1 MSLPISAANKETY
14 DQIRREGIFRQT
26 TPDEIQEQGGLT
38 VNQLI
43 KGRLTRASIYER
55 EFPDKI
61 TQALCIDGPK
71 DSDGAMTFH
80 GDGAITLMTGV
91 RDPNRGAGSGKL
103 NIKAYGG
110 QQTYMDRVDLEFNF
124 GTDSEE
130 KRGLSV
136 ACYGDYIEETVG
148 SERHIIAK
156 TIRIEATEE
165 IVIAGGSIK
174 LQSQSDIELAGT
186 SINSA
191 SINEKNIILGQ
202 QMTFG
207 VSEKTDI
214 SFDPRANQTILSPG
228 HLNHKILGDYC
239 VNVGGMEEHI
249 IGGVPRPES
258 PLVKDKSKSYSVKT
272 LALPVS
278 IDAATGILLNAG
290 GVITSTAGG
299 AVTTTAGGAVT
310 TTAVGAL
317 TLTATLGIFA
327 DAGIAGKFEAKG
339 LDFELKSL
347 LGAKV
352 KSAGPIVLLN

>member
-1 MSLPISAANKETY
+1 MSLPVSAASKETY
-14 DQIRREGIFRQT
+14 DTIKREGVFRPT

-38 VNQLI
+38 VNPLI

-91 RDPNRGAGSGKL
+91 RDPNRGSGSGKL

-110 QQTYMDRVDLEFNF
+110 QQDYMDRVDLSFNF
-124 GTDSEE
+124 GTDTKE
-130 KRGLSV
+130 KRALSIV
-136 ACYGDYIEETVG
+136 CSGDYIEQTQG
-148 SERHIIAK
+148 AERQIIAK
-156 TIRIEATEE
+156 TIRIVATEE
-165 IVIAGGSIK
+165 LVLEGGSIK
-174 LQSQSDIELAGT
+174 IQSDSDVEISGT

-207 VSEKTDI
+207 VSEKTEI
-214 SFDPRANQTILSPG
+214 AFDPRASVNIITPG

-239 VNVGGMEEHI
+239 VNVGGMEEHL
-249 IGGVPRPES
+249 IGGVLRPES
-258 PLVKDKSKSYSVKT
+258 PLIKDKSKAFNVKA
-272 LALPVS
+272 ALLG
-278 IDAATGILLNAG
+278 IGLDAATT
-290 GVITSTAGG
+290 VDFKAGG
-299 AVTTTAGGAVT
+299 AVTTAAGGAITNTAGGIVT
-310 TTAVGAL
+310 TTAVGKM
-317 TLTATLGIFA
+317 TLKATLGIFA
-327 DAGIAGKFEAKG
+327 DAGVAGKFEAKG

-347 LGAKV
+347 LGASV
-352 KSAGPIVLLN
+352 KSAGAIVLLN

>member
-1 MSLPISAANKETY
+1 
-14 DQIRREGIFRQT
+14 
-26 TPDEIQEQGGLT
+26 
-38 VNQLI
+38 
-43 KGRLTRASIYER
+43 
-55 EFPDKI
+55 
-61 TQALCIDGPK
+61 
-71 DSDGAMTFH
+71 
-80 GDGAITLMTGV
+80 
-91 RDPNRGAGSGKL
+91 L

-352 KSAGPIVLLN
+352 KSSGPIVLLN